1 MNLIREFMLI
11 LILTTA
17 VGSLLMFLC
26 LTAIYAG
33 MGKRNIRLA
42 WWTFRG
48 VLVGHLVPFVCLPV
62 HWCLENIKNCH
73 DVLSISTPQIDK
85 VFLIFF
91 VIWAAGIFAIMLYQ
105 IRTWIGFRRIKK
117 GSMIAPMQ
125 YCQVLE
131 KLCGELNIKK
141 QISLYCGYGVVS
153 PFILGVKNPGIYLP
167 VRRFSAEELEMVLYH
182 ELVHYKQR
190 DTFWKPLFGL
200 FGNIYW
206 FNPLSR
212 RFWNESVCWT
222 EANCDSYCYRER
234 FQPKKYFSLL
244 LEMADAPQNS
254 LNGYAP
260 MWAEGNR
267 ELKWRLLCMKKNQ
280 VKKVSGKVIAAI
292 MIFSISCGGVS
303 AYAATEGMRQVYYQA
318 YDKTTEWVEEPADDW
333 NELPEYEGSVEDF
346 AGTEIVEHTSEEQ
359 TNVRSKSGNFEWTVN
374 NNTTHYTGG
383 LNVSAGE
390 EISVT
395 VGVEPSDRSVRVGI
409 LKPDGKTS
417 YVTGKNMITK
427 TFQITKTGTYK
438 VFVMNKSG
446 RKVSISGF
454 YMIR

>member
-1 MNLIREFMLI
+1 
-11 LILTTA
+11 
-17 VGSLLMFLC
+17 
-26 LTAIYAG
+26 
-33 MGKRNIRLA
+33 
-42 WWTFRG
+42 
-48 VLVGHLVPFVCLPV
+48 
-62 HWCLENIKNCH
+62 
-73 DVLSISTPQIDK
+73 
-85 VFLIFF
+85 
-91 VIWAAGIFAIMLYQ
+91 
-105 IRTWIGFRRIKK
+105 
-117 GSMIAPMQ
+117 
-125 YCQVLE
+125 
-131 KLCGELNIKK
+131 
-141 QISLYCGYGVVS
+141 
-153 PFILGVKNPGIYLP
+153 
-167 VRRFSAEELEMVLYH
+167 
-182 ELVHYKQR
+182 
-190 DTFWKPLFGL
+190 
-200 FGNIYW
+200 
-206 FNPLSR
+206 
-212 RFWNESVCWT
+212 
-222 EANCDSYCYRER
+222 
-234 FQPKKYFSLL
+234 
-244 LEMADAPQNS
+244 
-254 LNGYAP
+254 
-260 MWAEGNR
+260 
-267 ELKWRLLCMKKNQ
+267 MKKNQ